1 MLVQVLA
8 ATLLSVVLSCQN
20 MRLVA
25 EDGSVVVGRTLE
37 FSELPVEDAGNR
49 LVTEPAGTTHVMPK
63 LPNCRKPFEF
73 VSEHKVARFRVW
85 FDGTWANTTLGG
97 MNDAG
102 LSAST
107 LYFTDYA
114 KFKDPS
120 KISGNKCD
128 SPAVPQTK
136 LATYVLSK
144 YSSVRDIKM
153 DLKSRNFPTVWD
165 QADLGNPT
173 VPVHFAFH
181 DTSGKGIV
189 LEYTKKEGM
198 TFYDNTVGAM
208 TNSPDYA
215 WHMENLRNYPHVQ
228 RDEWKGYKY
237 SHLGRNYNQYP
248 QWTGTGFTG
257 IPGDYSSPS
266 RFIKAATLVSHNS
279 NIANVDNAVNRM
291 FHMLNAADIPKGIIS
306 AGVHENYDGEMVE
319 LTDYTWWMGVYDL
332 SRKCVYFRG
341 YLDLSVK
348 KVCLDNIPEQPSQV
362 NVDANL
368 MDGVRDVT
376 GELSQLV
383 EG

>member
-1 MLVQVLA
+1 
-8 ATLLSVVLSCQN
+8 

-73 VSEHKVARFRVW
+73 VSEHKVA
-85 FDGTWANTTLGG
+85 
-97 MNDAG
+97 
-102 LSAST
+102 
-107 LYFTDYA
+107 
-114 KFKDPS
+114 S

-153 DLKSRNFPTVWD
+153 DLKSRDFPTVWD

-306 AGVHENYDGEMVE
+306 AGVHENFDGEMVE

-348 KVCLDNIPEQPSQV
+348 KVCLDKIPEQPSQV